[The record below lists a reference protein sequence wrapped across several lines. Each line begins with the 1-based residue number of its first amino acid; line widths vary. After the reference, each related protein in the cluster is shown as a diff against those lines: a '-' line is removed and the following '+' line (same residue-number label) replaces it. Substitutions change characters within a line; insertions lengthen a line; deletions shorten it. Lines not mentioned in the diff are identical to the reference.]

1 MRRFS
6 YLLPAFCLSAIFIVG
21 RPASSAELKVL
32 VPRAVFT
39 VLQEVGPSFER
50 ETGNKLN
57 VEWGLAPSF
66 VPRIQSGEAF
76 DIVTGQPGLIDG
88 LIKDGKVAPD
98 SKTALVKTGTGVE
111 VHAGAPKPDVSTVD
125 AFKRALSEAKTIG
138 YLKIAGVPQLIE
150 HLGMTDTLKSKTT
163 IPDRDVVSEMV
174 AKGVLEL
181 GIVVTTQILTTEGV
195 ALAGPLPEEIQI
207 YIPFAA
213 GVSAQ
218 SRAPDAARA
227 LLRYLASPAAVAVIK
242 KQGMEPG

>member
-6 YLLPAFCLSAIFIVG
+6 YMLPVLCLSAIFIIVQ
-21 RPASSAELKVL
+21 PAASAELKVL

-57 VEWGLAPSF
+57 TEWGLAPSF
-66 VPRIQSGEAF
+66 VPRIQGGEAF
-76 DIVTGQPGLIDG
+76 DIVVGQPGLIDG
-88 LIKDGKVAPD
+88 LIKDGKVAAD
-98 SKTALVKTGTGVE
+98 SKTALVKAGTGVE
-111 VHAGAPKPDVSTVD
+111 LRAGARKPDVSTVD
-125 AFKRALSEAKTIG
+125 AFKRALLEAKSIG
-138 YLKIAGVPQLIE
+138 YLKVAGVPQLIE
-150 HLGMTDTLKSKTT
+150 RLGMTDTLKAKTT
-163 IPDRDVVSEMV
+163 IPDTDAVSEMV
-174 AKGVLEL
+174 AKGDLEL

-218 SRAPDAARA
+218 SQAPDAARA